1 MRSSAVSASAEK
13 TEMPKPAAILSDS
26 LTNYNSR
33 PKHAR
38 DILRIRSRVSRAI
51 AGRPG
56 CPCRTFQVR
65 NKRKPMRCQAT
76 TVSSLT
82 MTNAERQSRH
92 IRDSEAQRRRSM
104 EINFGRFFSER

>member
-1 MRSSAVSASAEK
+1 MYLVTLLSPMLMPSFSNSPWMRGAPQVGFS
-13 TEMPKPAAILSDS
+13 
-26 LTNYNSR
+26 
-33 PKHAR
+33 R
-38 DILRIRSRVSRAI
+38 DILRISSRVSRAI

-56 CPCRTFQVR
+56 CPRRTFQVQ
-65 NKRKPMRCQAT
+65 NKRKPLRCQAT
-76 TVSSLT
+76 TVSGLT